1 MSHDLNETL
10 MFVKVVEL
18 GSFTAA
24 GLALGVPKA
33 TLSRKMNELEQR
45 LGVLLLK
52 RTTRRLG
59 LTEAGTVYF
68 QHCAR
73 IARDLDEAESAI
85 SQLNET
91 PRGWLRV
98 AAPYGVG
105 TECIAPLL
113 PAFLELY
120 PDIRIETLFTNDQV
134 DVVASEWDLVVRGGA
149 LPDSSLSARRL
160 YAGQWN
166 LYATPAYFMRYGEP
180 VEPPELLAHRAI
192 VLAIHRRGN
201 AYIWPL
207 RGQGETVETTVKPVL
222 VANDPVGAMAALM
235 AGVGIMMIGEPFVQ
249 AAVKQG
255 RLRRV
260 LPAWSGPTIEL
271 NALFP
276 PGRLHA
282 PKVRVFV
289 DFLIE
294 HLDVSAVGGR
304 ILLERTPQ

>member
-1 MSHDLNETL
+1 MPHDLNETL

-24 GLALGVPKA
+24 GRALRVPKA
-33 TLSRKMNELEQR
+33 TLSRKMSELEQR

-85 SQLNET
+85 SQLNEA
-91 PRGWLRV
+91 PRGWLRI

-113 PAFLELY
+113 PRFLDLY
-120 PDIRIETLFTNDQV
+120 PDIRIETMFTNEQV
-134 DVVASEWDLVVRGGA
+134 DVIASEWDLVIRGGPLA
-149 LPDSSLSARRL
+149 DSTLSARRL
-160 YAGQWN
+160 YSGQWN

-180 VEPPELLAHRAI
+180 VEPSQLAEHRAI
-192 VLAIHRRGN
+192 VLAIHRRGGG
-201 AYIWPL
+201 YVWPL
-207 RGQGETVETTVKPVL
+207 RGPSDAVKATLTPVL
-222 VANDPVGAMAALM
+222 VANDPVGAIAALM
-235 AGVGIMMIGEPFVQ
+235 AGIGIMMIGEPFVQ
-249 AAVKQG
+249 PAVKQG

-304 ILLERTPQ
+304 I

>member
-1 MSHDLNETL
+1 MPHDLNETL
-10 MFVKVVEL
+10 MFVKVVEQ

-33 TLSRKMNELEQR
+33 TLSRKMGELEQR

-85 SQLNET
+85 SQLNEA
-91 PRGWLRV
+91 PRGWLRI

-105 TECIAPLL
+105 TDCIAPLL
-113 PAFLELY
+113 PRFLDLY
-120 PDIRIETLFTNDQV
+120 PDIRIETMFTNEPV
-134 DVVASEWDLVVRGGA
+134 DVVASEWDLVIRGGPLA
-149 LPDSSLSARRL
+149 DSTLSARRL
-160 YAGQWN
+160 YTGQWN

-180 VEPPELLAHRAI
+180 VEPSHLAEHRAI
-192 VLAIHRRGN
+192 VLAIHRRGSG
-201 AYIWPL
+201 YVWPL
-207 RGQGETVETTVKPVL
+207 RGPSDAVEATLAPVL
-222 VANDPVGAMAALM
+222 VANDPVGAIAALM
-235 AGVGIMMIGEPFVQ
+235 AGIGIMMIGEPFVQ
-249 AAVKQG
+249 PAVRQG

-304 ILLERTPQ
+304 I